1 MESDPIELAGGLN
14 TYGYVEGNPLSYF
27 DAYGLTAAGNHKLDP
42 AQVDRIKEQL
52 KDPNLDKKTRNAL
65 QKKLNT
71 CLLYTSPSPRD

>member
-42 AQVDRIKEQL
+42 AQVDLSLIHI
-52 KDPNLDKKTRNAL
+52 
-65 QKKLNT
+65 
-71 CLLYTSPSPRD
+71 